1 MEDDDIEAESSP
13 EEDEETLELDV
24 PAEPEDL
31 RRTLQ
36 EKYSEKLNPADPNRR
51 NPQAENTMVVPADVA
66 EEATAKLEAYLWDE
80 WVDELETVLDRD
92 QFRTLANLPQ
102 SDAVRWLKE
111 EVRWDYYVESIVRKL
126 ERRDELLEELT

>member
-1 MEDDDIEAESSP
+1 MEDDDTDAESSP
-13 EEDEETLELDV
+13 EEETLDLAV
-24 PAEPEDL
+24 PAEPADL

-36 EKYSEKLNPADPNRR
+36 ETYSEKLNPVDPNSR

-66 EEATAKLEAYLWDE
+66 EEATAKLEEYLWEE
-80 WVDELETVLDRD
+80 WADELETVLERD
-92 QFRTLANLPQ
+92 QFRTIASLPQ

-126 ERRDELLEELT
+126 DRRDELLEE